1 MLQIITDLLG
11 SMITAWI
18 LFYAVFKF
26 SGNKI
31 NYKSKKFWLC
41 LIGYAV
47 YMIVIY
53 KFTESFIRIIFN
65 YAILV
70 VSTYFIIR
78 EKLLKILL
86 SSFFVNVLMF
96 ISESLFIVLSMFVL
110 KIDVSTLKDSVFTD
124 LTTNILISSILF
136 LLVNITNIKNLV
148 KELIEQL
155 YIKRNKIIIALIFLT
170 ILSFSILLYSIYF
183 DISTTYALFL
193 NMILIIIYATLVVN
207 IYIQTNR
214 NEKLQQDYDLKLNEL
229 SDYEKALIQK
239 RKILH
244 NRDNDLISIRGMIKY
259 KKENKKAINYIN
271 NVLKESDDSDTLVL
285 NKVGFI
291 PEGGLQGL
299 IHKKIDLMKKK
310 GIEVYLQ
317 VDDKLNELNFDKF
330 STQKN
335 KNICTIVGIFLDNAL
350 EASDLALKKN
360 VSIILTTEKNKLII
374 NISNTYGGVIDAS
387 KIDEAGYS
395 TKGKNRGFGLD
406 IVKNIIEESSYL
418 KNERQITGSIFNQK
432 LIIKTK

>member
-41 LIGYAV
+41 LIGYAI

-53 KFTESFIRIIFN
+53 KFINNFLRIIIN
-65 YAILV
+65 YIFLTLL
-70 VSTYFIIR
+70 SYFLS
-78 EKLLKILL
+78 KDKFLKIVM
-86 SSFFVNVLMF
+86 SSFFANVVSA
-96 ISESLFIVLSMFVL
+96 ISETLSVAIFMSFL
-110 KIDVSTLKDSVFTD
+110 KLDMAQLKDTIFTN
-124 LTTNILISSILF
+124 LTINLLIAIIMF
-136 LLVNITNIKNLV
+136 FLVNIIDIKNIF
-148 KELIEQL
+148 KILIDQI
-155 YIKRNKIIIALIFLT
+155 YIKKNKIVIALFPMT
-170 ILSFSILLYSIYF
+170 ILSFSIMFYSIYF
-183 DISTTYALFL
+183 EISTTYALFL
-193 NMILIIIYATLVVN
+193 NVILILIYSALVINVFS
-207 IYIQTNR
+207 QTSK
-214 NEKLQQDYDLKLNEL
+214 NEKLQQDYDSKINEL
-229 SDYEKALIQK
+229 SEYEQALIQK

-271 NVLKESDDSDTLVL
+271 NVLKESDDSDNLVL

-317 VDDKLNELNFDKF
+317 VDDSLNELNFDKF

-335 KNICTIVGIFLDNAL
+335 KNICTIIGIFLDNAL
-350 EASDLALKKN
+350 EASELADKKN
-360 VSIILTTEKNKLII
+360 ISIILTTEKNKLII
-374 NISNTYGGVIDAS
+374 NISNTYKGRIDIT

-406 IVKNIIEESSYL
+406 IVRNIIEESNYL
-418 KNERQITGSIFNQK
+418 KNERQIMGNIFNQK
-432 LIIKTK
+432 LIIKAK

>member
-41 LIGYAV
+41 LIGYAI
-47 YMIVIY
+47 YMIFSY
-53 KFTESFIRIIFN
+53 KVTESFLKVIFN
-65 YAILV
+65 YIVLIILSYLYQKKSIIKLV
-70 VSTYFIIR
+70 LSGFLSYFI
-78 EKLLKILL
+78 L
-86 SSFFVNVLMF
+86 F
-96 ISESLFIVLSMFVL
+96 ISESIFVAISMFIL
-110 KIDVSTLKDSVFTD
+110 KVDIMELKESIFTSV
-124 LTTNILISSILF
+124 TTNLLIASIMF
-136 LLVNITNIKNLV
+136 LLTNIINTKRLF
-148 KELIEQL
+148 KELIEQI
-155 YIKRNKIIIALIFLT
+155 YIKKNKIIIALFLVT
-170 ILSFSILLYSIYF
+170 ILSFSIMLYSIYF
-183 DISTTYALFL
+183 DISASYALFL
-193 NMILIIIYATLVVN
+193 NVILMIIYAVLVINVLSQN
-207 IYIQTNR
+207 NK
-214 NEKLQQDYDLKLNEL
+214 NEKLQHDYDLKLNEL

-259 KKENKKAINYIN
+259 KKENKKAIDYIN
-271 NVLKESDDSDTLVL
+271 NVLKESDDSDNLVL

-374 NISNTYGGVIDAS
+374 NISNTYSGVIDAS

-395 TKGKNRGFGLD
+395 TKGKNRGFGLEM
-406 IVKNIIEESSYL
+406 VKNIIEESSYL

-432 LIIKTK
+432 LIVKTK